1 MGMGRER
8 QERLYRVD
16 AIVLKRKDMGE
27 ADRLLTCFTRDQ
39 GKRTLIAKGIRKP
52 ASRKAGH
59 LELFTHARYL
69 VARART
75 WDIITQAEAV
85 NVYLPLREDLVRT
98 SYAYYCSELLDR
110 LTEEEDA
117 QEEMFDL
124 FLDTLTRLCQA
135 AEPRIPTRYYELHLL
150 DLGGFRPELFVCLGC
165 GKQIQPE
172 TNYFHYGQGGILCE
186 ACGAEMAGSR
196 RVSVPALKVLRYMQT
211 RPYTAVEVLQ
221 LREQIHAEVEDI
233 LYHYLTYVLE
243 QNLKSVRFLRT
254 LRDQIRNMGEPT
266 GPNGSCPAIQPA
278 GGEDATI
285 EAMR

>member
-1 MGMGRER
+1 MGRER

-27 ADRLLTCFTRDQ
+27 ADRLLTCFTRDR
-39 GKRTLIAKGIRKP
+39 GKLTLIAKGIRKP

-75 WDIITQAEAV
+75 WDLITQVETV

-98 SYAYYCSELLDR
+98 SYAYYCAELLDR
-110 LTEEEDA
+110 LTEEQDA
-117 QEEMFDL
+117 QAEMFDL
-124 FLDTLTRLCQA
+124 FLETMSRLCQA
-135 AEPRIPTRYYELHLL
+135 VEPRIPTRYYELRLL
-150 DLGGFRPELFVCLGC
+150 DLAGFRPELFTCLGC

-186 ACGAEMAGSR
+186 ACGVEAAGSR

-211 RPYTAVEVLQ
+211 RPYPAVEGLQ
-221 LREQIHAEVEDI
+221 LREVVHAEVEDI

-254 LRDQIRNMGEPT
+254 LRDQIRDMGEPASRGT
-266 GPNGSCPAIQPA
+266 SCRAVQLA
-278 GGEDATI
+278 GGDDATR
-285 EAMR
+285 EATR